1 MRDSGPEERA
11 AEFDRLGRMGTL
23 PPSTEAGPVP
33 SAFAWAAIEVRRK
46 KVDQFRS
53 LGVLPETPLFFEIDG
68 RTIWMNCWRRT
79 MTSPLPDWAPPNR
92 NAMRRRRSSVR
103 WRSHAQSSVV
113 HADLAGLTSSASATR
128 SLRGRLKLHDLVL
141 VARISSLIFLDD

>member
-46 KVDQFRS
+46 IVDQFRS

-68 RTIWMNCWRRT
+68 RTTWMNCWRRT
-79 MTSPLPDWAPPNR
+79 MTSPLPD
-92 NAMRRRRSSVR
+92 
-103 WRSHAQSSVV
+103 
-113 HADLAGLTSSASATR
+113 
-128 SLRGRLKLHDLVL
+128 
-141 VARISSLIFLDD
+141 

>member
-1 MRDSGPEERA
+1 MDELLAAYNDITASG
-11 AEFDRLGRMGTL
+11 LG
-23 PPSTEAGPVP
+23 
-33 SAFAWAAIEVRRK
+33 
-46 KVDQFRS
+46 
-53 LGVLPETPLFFEIDG
+53 
-68 RTIWMNCWRRT
+68 
-79 MTSPLPDWAPPNR
+79 PPNR

-128 SLRGRLKLHDLVL
+128 SPRGRLKLHDLVL